1 MERVIK
7 AVLLTIFLSLADS
20 ALAGTPGREE
30 SVGLQACG
38 AFQRETVPQSIRSAE
53 FIDEHIESVPP
64 QEQVYLQTKSSAIEL
79 VPDTGSRFV
88 FLMRRPSFPA
98 WRLHNSLQKLVQSL
112 QSIDETSADED
123 ADAYRAKSAA
133 FALVSLART
142 SVAFAEYVRVD
153 KMRTAPVLD
162 DATLQVA
169 SVSLTNMAPALAWF
183 VGCNVDALGT
193 RKK

>member
-1 MERVIK
+1 MERVIW
-7 AVLLTIFLSLADS
+7 AVLLAIFLSLADS
-20 ALAGTPGREE
+20 ALADAPGREE
-30 SVGLQACG
+30 SVGPQTCG
-38 AFQRETVPQSIRSAE
+38 AFQRDTVPQGIRSAQ
-53 FIDEHIESVPP
+53 FINDHIESVPP
-64 QEQVYLQTKSSAIEL
+64 QEQVYLQTESSAMEL
-79 VPDTGSRFV
+79 GPDTGSRFV

-98 WRLHNSLQKLVQSL
+98 WRLHNSLQKLFQSL
-112 QSIDETSADED
+112 QSIDETPPGEN

-133 FALVSLART
+133 FALVSLAQT

-162 DATLQVA
+162 DVTLRVA
-169 SVSLTNMAPALAWF
+169 SASLTNMAPALAWF

>member
-1 MERVIK
+1 M
-7 AVLLTIFLSLADS
+7 LLTIFLSLADS
-20 ALAGTPGREE
+20 ALAGTPGQEE
-30 SVGLQACG
+30 SVGPQTCG
-38 AFQRETVPQSIRSAE
+38 AFQRDTVPQSIRSAE

-64 QEQVYLQTKSSAIEL
+64 QEQVYLQTESSAIEFG
-79 VPDTGSRFV
+79 PDTGSRFV
-88 FLMRRPSFPA
+88 FLMRRPSYPA
-98 WRLHNSLQKLVQSL
+98 WRLHNSLRKLVQSL
-112 QSIDETSADED
+112 KSIDETSPGAN

-133 FALVSLART
+133 FALVSLAQT

-183 VGCNVDALGT
+183 VGCNVDTLGT